1 MMMVSPTRWTAVLL
15 LALAGGC
22 GIRSTPGSQP
32 GAGASDIM
40 SAKDRARLEA
50 VATARSNDKGDRGYL
65 IGPDDLLEIR
75 IPDLTDDVQ
84 HPSAAEN
91 ARSGAAVA
99 GTPVFER
106 GIRVGASGD
115 VTIPLIGAVHAEG
128 LTPTALEQTIT
139 RRLVQAEIMRN
150 PEVSVQIVEY
160 RSRVAAVVGSVERPG
175 LYPLTR
181 PGTTL
186 ADLVWAAG
194 GPSKEAGRL
203 LEFVPAGEDSA
214 GAIRV
219 DLPVLLQAAGGPKA
233 MNPLVRPG
241 DLVTLAPAG
250 SVLVDGWVDHP
261 GAYPV
266 TRGLTVSGA
275 VAAAGGQLF
284 PADGRRATVERRVG
298 EERLVAVDLTAI
310 SEGKAADLPISDG
323 DVVRLPASPVRVVP
337 WGVWE
342 AIRSLIRFGGTAL
355 L

>member
-1 MMMVSPTRWTAVLL
+1 MTVKATGWTAVVLV
-15 LALAGGC
+15 ALACGC
-22 GIRSTPGSQP
+22 GVRAPRSAVSRSGD
-32 GAGASDIM
+32 ADIM
-40 SAKDRARLEA
+40 SAGDRARLEA
-50 VATARSNDKGDRGYL
+50 VATERAHDQGERGYL
-65 IGPDDLLEIR
+65 IGADDLLEVR
-75 IPDLTDDVQ
+75 IPDLTDEV
-84 HPSAAEN
+84 PRASASEA
-91 ARSGAAVA
+91 ARAGVAVA

-106 GIRVGASGD
+106 GLRVSASGD
-115 VTIPLIGAVHAEG
+115 ITIPFVGPVHAEG
-128 LTPTALEQTIT
+128 LTPMQLEQTIAH
-139 RRLVQAEIMRN
+139 RLAAAEIMRA

-203 LEFVPAGEDSA
+203 LEFVPAGDGNA
-214 GAIRV
+214 GPIRV

-233 MNPLVRPG
+233 LNPLVRPG

-250 SVLVDGWVDHP
+250 TVLVDGWVEHP

-284 PADGRRATVERRVG
+284 PADGRRAMVERRVG
-298 EERLVAVDLTAI
+298 EERLVPVDLKAVA
-310 SEGKAADLPISDG
+310 EGRAPDLPISDG
-323 DVVRLPASPVRVVP
+323 DVVRLPASAVRVVP
-337 WGVWE
+337 WGVWM
-342 AIRSLIRFGGTAL
+342 AISSLVRVGGNAL
-355 L
+355 F